1 MYVELRVPSSFN
13 KLSYKGIRLLLLMDD
28 KAFFM
33 ILSGLIVI
41 IGVGSIHMYLFL
53 LFNKL

>member
-1 MYVELRVPSSFN
+1 
-13 KLSYKGIRLLLLMDD
+13 MDD

-41 IGVGSIHMYLFL
+41 IGVGPIHMYLFL